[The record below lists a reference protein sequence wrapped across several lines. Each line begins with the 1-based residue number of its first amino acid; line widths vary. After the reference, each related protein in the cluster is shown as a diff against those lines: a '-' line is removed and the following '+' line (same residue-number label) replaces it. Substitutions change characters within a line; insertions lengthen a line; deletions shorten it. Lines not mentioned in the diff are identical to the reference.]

1 MSKNSGISVNGIMLE
16 EYVRD
21 RELISE
27 EIERIN
33 LIGEVNNRVFLNR
46 HISPKYKETKE
57 KNGRVKILGNFEKNH
72 ANFENFMIRQMKEE
86 YKVSNLTLIIL
97 LCYEKDRFYSSADI
111 SDIIKEIADKNNIEL
126 TNLNPEPGVRLT
138 LSVLYRK
145 EISMYMERVK
155 PNSTAPMEYRI
166 VEDGLEKL
174 SLEKA
179 LELSKNNLPRK
190 SNQNMRVKTKKEIP
204 VEKYPEVI
212 ESEKIN
218 KISKEIPSVVEKLKE
233 LGLQIV
239 INGDVKIY
247 F

>member
-1 MSKNSGISVNGIMLE
+1 MTDAITVNGVMLSE
-16 EYVRD
+16 FLRD
-21 RELISE
+21 KEQLSE
-27 EIERIN
+27 EVRRN
-33 LIGEVNNRVFLNR
+33 TLIREVKENVFRYNPLHAR
-46 HISPKYKETKE
+46 YREHKE

-86 YKVSNLTLIIL
+86 YKVSNLTLIVL
-97 LCYEKDRFYSSADI
+97 LCYEKDRFYSSSDI
-111 SDIIKEIADKNNIEL
+111 SDIIKYIADKNNIEL
-126 TNLNPEPGVRLT
+126 ANLNPEPGVRLT

-155 PNSTAPMEYRI
+155 SNSTAPMEYRI

-190 SNQNMRVKTKKEIP
+190 SNQNMRVKTEKEIP